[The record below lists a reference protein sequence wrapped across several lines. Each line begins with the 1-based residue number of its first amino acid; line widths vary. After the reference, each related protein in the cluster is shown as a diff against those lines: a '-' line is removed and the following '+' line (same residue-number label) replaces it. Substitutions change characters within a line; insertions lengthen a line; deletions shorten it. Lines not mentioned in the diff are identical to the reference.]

1 MSEDK
6 LQVRFW
12 QAQKADLPTS
22 STPGQ
27 LYVATDTGETYFD
40 KPTGDRLQIGNVS
53 PDYAEND
60 ESSPS
65 YIHNRPFYTTQTA
78 VPYTKLD
85 MSLSKT
91 SSGQAVAVQSPALGL
106 VPLTIYTISF
116 TIEEQTISSGFRCI
130 ADDDLIQLAAFTLY
144 SDDEYANQPESD
156 VPLVTLNLH
165 LIDTDNY
172 DQLGPIDDSNEYIY
186 VVDTVDTAANTFT
199 LKNNATNKAIPATF
213 TLANLALD
221 STTTVTAGLQMLLMR
236 TWENIDSDGYAEVHF
251 LPVSANIEAY
261 DVLQI
266 VDKFN
271 ATSGEASD
279 TQFSWV
285 IDDGYVDEGILIAI
299 HGINSTIT
307 EVTKIPSEYLPET
320 SKIVNIKAESAIFP
334 IQPTRTDTTDI
345 ASGYVT
351 YDTNPGQYY
360 YPVNLDSSA
369 GTFQLSL
376 TRNGTPVISDTASVF
391 HLPDL
396 DTGSAKL
403 TAFDTI
409 QFMSVDGVNE
419 MMRVGKGTS
428 GAAWVHGTQVGQHF
442 LPGCTTIQITIS
454 GNQYLAELD
463 EYAYSGKFELLSTNY
478 NIRSIY
484 YRYFGD
490 QNVIYRSDKQS
501 NTIQIRVSDAL
512 TDPSETY
519 IRSGYTMATISLNIT
534 DNIISYDA
542 STLTYPL
549 IVRPNTN
556 RPEEG
561 ICLGKGSL
569 VFDSEAD
576 ARNWLTSLW
585 LIETPY
591 NTQITIRS
599 SVI

>member
-22 STPGQ
+22 STSGQ

-53 PDYAEND
+53 SDYAEND

-65 YIHNRPFYTTQTA
+65 YIHNRPFYTTKTA

-85 MSLSKT
+85 MSLLNT
-91 SSGQAVAVQSPALGL
+91 GSGQAVAVQSPALGL

-144 SDDEYANQPESD
+144 SDDEFENQPESD

-165 LIDTDNY
+165 LVDTDNY

-186 VVDTVDTAANTFT
+186 VVDTVDTDANTFT
-199 LKNNATNKAIPATF
+199 LKNNVTSKTVPATF

-251 LPVSANIEAY
+251 LPVSANIETS
-261 DVLQI
+261 DILQI
-266 VDKFN
+266 VDKYN
-271 ATSGEASD
+271 ANTGEASD
-279 TQFSWV
+279 TQFSWA

-299 HGINSTIT
+299 QGINSTIT
-307 EVTKIPSEYLPET
+307 EITKISSEYLPET

-334 IQPTRTDTTDI
+334 TQPTRTDTSDI

-351 YDTNPGQYY
+351 YDAEPGQYY

-376 TRNGTPVISDTASVF
+376 TRRGTPIMPDTASIF
-391 HLPDL
+391 HLASL
-396 DTGSAKL
+396 DTGSGTL
-403 TAFDTI
+403 NEYDRL
-409 QFMSVDGVNE
+409 QFISVDGVNE
-419 MMRVGKGTS
+419 MMRVGKGIV
-428 GAAWVHGTQVGQHF
+428 AAWAPTIYLSEHF
-442 LPGCTTIQITIS
+442 LPECTTVQITVS
-454 GNQYLAELD
+454 GNQYLAELN
-463 EYAYSGKFELLSTNY
+463 EYTHSGKFELMSTNY
-478 NIRSIY
+478 NIRSIMY
-484 YRYFGD
+484 GYFGD
-490 QNVIYRSDKQS
+490 QNTIFRTDKQS
-501 NTIQIRVSDAL
+501 NSIEIRISDAI
-512 TDPSETY
+512 TNSGETY
-519 IRSGYTMATISLNIT
+519 IRSGYTTATISLNIT
-534 DNIISYDA
+534 DNVISYDA

-549 IVRPNTN
+549 LVKPNTN
-556 RPEEG
+556 RPDEG
-561 ICLGKGSL
+561 ICFGKGAL
-569 VFDSEAD
+569 VFDSVAD

-585 LIETPY
+585 LFETPY